1 MHSTSTT
8 TENPYQ
14 IQRSI
19 IMTFLVL
26 LGFFSILGIIHYI
39 DPYPLK
45 NWLCLRIAL
54 QKIGLSGLFVFVL
67 CVATMPLAAPLSLLI
82 MAGSSAY
89 GAPLGIVLSYVG
101 CILNANLVYFL
112 VRGLHLEDS
121 WGGSRRSLRVRNAI
135 RKNGYVLVLVFQ
147 LITIIPFMVI
157 NSAAAATGVRWRDF
171 MKATA
176 FGIIPSIV
184 VFSYIGEAM
193 LEAVFSPRFYFAL
206 VFCATMVIT
215 TAAFRKKNA
224 QLKGKSLS
232 QVE

>member
-8 TENPYQ
+8 TGNPYQ
-14 IQRSI
+14 IQRCI

-45 NWLCLRIAL
+45 NWLSLRIAL

-121 WGGSRRSLRVRNAI
+121 WGSSRRSLRVRNAI
-135 RKNGYVLVLVFQ
+135 KKNGYVLVLVFQ

-184 VFSYIGEAM
+184 LFSYIGEAM
-193 LEAVFSPRFYFAL
+193 LEAVFSPRFYCAL
-206 VFCATMVIT
+206 VFFATMVIT
-215 TAAFRKKNA
+215 IAAFRKKNA

>member
-1 MHSTSTT
+1 MPMRRQGQYRNRTGELHAFDFHHDRKSVPDTEMHHHDV
-8 TENPYQ
+8 PGAPG
-14 IQRSI
+14 
-19 IMTFLVL
+19 
-26 LGFFSILGIIHYI
+26 GFSASSGIIHYI

-45 NWLCLRIAL
+45 NWLSLRIAL

-121 WGGSRRSLRVRNAI
+121 WGSSRRSLRVRNAI
-135 RKNGYVLVLVFQ
+135 KKNGYVLVLVFQ

-157 NSAAAATGVRWRDF
+157 NSAAAARV
-171 MKATA
+171 
-176 FGIIPSIV
+176 
-184 VFSYIGEAM
+184 
-193 LEAVFSPRFYFAL
+193 
-206 VFCATMVIT
+206 
-215 TAAFRKKNA
+215 
-224 QLKGKSLS
+224 
-232 QVE
+232 